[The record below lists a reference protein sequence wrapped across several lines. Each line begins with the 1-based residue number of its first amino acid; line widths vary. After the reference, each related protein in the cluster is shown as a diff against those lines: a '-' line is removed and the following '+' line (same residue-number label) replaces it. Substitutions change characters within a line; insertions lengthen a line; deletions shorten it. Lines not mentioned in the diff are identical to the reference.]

1 MQHYSPLQKY
11 FHDLVFNNKI
21 INKSLYEIEK
31 LFLKK
36 DLGLRDEYHVF
47 ITSLPRSG
55 TTVLLNYLDS
65 TNLFASLKYLN
76 MPFIMS
82 PNISKFLYRK
92 NIKKKERLHNDG
104 LKYDLESPEAFDE
117 VFFSNN
123 ELYLK
128 KEILN
133 FINLILKSQKKKKIP

>member
-1 MQHYSPLQKY
+1 M
-11 FHDLVFNNKI
+11 
-21 INKSLYEIEK
+21 YEIEK
-31 LFLKK
+31 LFLDK
-36 DLGLRDEYHVF
+36 DLSLRNEYHVF

-55 TTVLLNYLDS
+55 TTILLNYLDS

-92 NIKKKERLHNDG
+92 KIKKKERLHNDG

-123 ELYLK
+123 ELYIK

-133 FINLILKSQKKKKIP
+133 FINLILKSQKKKDT